1 VSPGF
6 EMNDLGFQSRADY
19 QALSTLIGRQS
30 FTAGRW
36 FQNYSAVVYANQ
48 TWNYGGTLIYD
59 ALGWS
64 TYALFKNFWSLNLGG
79 NFAGSTLDDRLTRGG
94 PLARSPGSTSLNVIV
109 GSDTR
114 KPFAFTAGW
123 SGSWDSFDG
132 GHNFAPAVSMT
143 VRPKSN
149 VLLSIAPTLRRQRA
163 SHQYVET
170 EVDPSA
176 SATFG
181 SRYVFA
187 SLDQTTF
194 SADTRINWTFTPTLS
209 LEVFAQPFVSAG
221 RYSRFGE
228 LEQPSTSR
236 YAVYGETRGTV
247 SATTDSVRIDPD
259 GVGGAPSFAIE
270 NPDFNIRS
278 LRGNAVLRW
287 EYRPGSALFV
297 VWQQQRSGS
306 TSFGDFDFERDVSA
320 IFRQPL
326 TNVFLVKLTYWLA
339 L

>member
-1 VSPGF
+1 
-6 EMNDLGFQSRADY
+6 
-19 QALSTLIGRQS
+19 
-30 FTAGRW
+30 
-36 FQNYSAVVYANQ
+36 
-48 TWNYGGTLIYD
+48 
-59 ALGWS
+59 
-64 TYALFKNFWSLNLGG
+64 
-79 NFAGSTLDDRLTRGG
+79 
-94 PLARSPGSTSLNVIV
+94 
-109 GSDTR
+109 
-114 KPFAFTAGW
+114 
-123 SGSWDSFDG
+123 
-132 GHNFAPAVSMT
+132 
-143 VRPKSN
+143 
-149 VLLSIAPTLRRQRA
+149 
-163 SHQYVET
+163 
-170 EVDPSA
+170 
-176 SATFG
+176 
-181 SRYVFA
+181 VFA

-194 SADTRINWTFTPTLS
+194 SADTRINWTFTPALS

-236 YAVYGETRGTV
+236 YALYGETRGTI
-247 SATTDSVRIDPD
+247 SATTDSVMIDPD
-259 GVGGAPSFAIE
+259 GGGGAPSFTIE

-326 TNVFLVKLTYWLA
+326 TNVFLVKLTYWLG